1 MVAPLTVSMSEPC
14 AASIILA
21 KVPSRTASNPPT
33 LCVSPSWAV
42 SRHVMRLSSTR
53 SVTVTLPAIALPVP
67 VYTPSRNGVS
77 HFLTGSI
84 CTTASHGSSA
94 CMANCSALAASLDP
108 EPSNDAPQPE
118 SPSTSAVAPQAA
130 AVVFLMSVLPFEN
143 RLAETR
149 QADLRYL
156 AGLLQPSGTS
166 QLWHVLQY
174 MIDWP
179 CTLWQLLQSM
189 ASP

>member
-1 MVAPLTVSMSEPC
+1 M
-14 AASIILA
+14 
-21 KVPSRTASNPPT
+21 RRNPK
-33 LCVSPSWAV
+33 
-42 SRHVMRLSSTR
+42 
-53 SVTVTLPAIALPVP
+53 
-67 VYTPSRNGVS
+67 
-77 HFLTGSI
+77 
-84 CTTASHGSSA
+84 
-94 CMANCSALAASLDP
+94 
-108 EPSNDAPQPE
+108 
-118 SPSTSAVAPQAA
+118 AVAPQAA

-149 QADLRYL
+149 QAELRYS